1 MVDLP
6 TRTLVLTLECESS
19 AIGIMYS
26 NRGYATWVRRP
37 LEKIAAS
44 VAQTVLMA
52 KFYKN
57 VVAPNTSFQNLLKA
71 IINTAATEING
82 ASGDYTLVDGVSTWF
97 DRDSETG
104 ELTANCSESHRRD

>member
-1 MVDLP
+1 
-6 TRTLVLTLECESS
+6 
-19 AIGIMYS
+19 
-26 NRGYATWVRRP
+26 
-37 LEKIAAS
+37 
-44 VAQTVLMA
+44 MA

-104 ELTANCSESHRRD
+104 ELTGKLLRITPQGLIISHDGGQTWKLAISGEGIHADAMGR